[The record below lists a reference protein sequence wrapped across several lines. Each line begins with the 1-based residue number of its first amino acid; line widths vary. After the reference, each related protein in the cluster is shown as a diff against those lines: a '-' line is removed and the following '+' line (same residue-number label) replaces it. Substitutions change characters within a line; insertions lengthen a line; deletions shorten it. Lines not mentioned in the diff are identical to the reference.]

1 MPNMSPNMS
10 RNQLDVQAWHSSLWA
25 WLRYL
30 VIVTGLVVLGLL
42 PAQAATFNVQQLA
55 AGEVKSLYWRGLP
68 VLVYKRTAAQI
79 AELNQASPTQLLPW
93 RKLDVYR
100 TQARKSGNQ
109 LASLLLAGTDALD
122 GTKLRSQRPDVLV
135 VLGVS
140 TNFGC
145 AIEWQADSQQ
155 FIDPCSGTRY
165 GVDGRVIQ
173 ATDRERVNLL
183 IPVHRFA
190 GDVLTVGD
198 AAEQG
203 VTIYDFAPNI
213 LQLNIPAGEKLLQA
227 IEWQKPDLISELLKD
242 PSVLDYHTVT
252 GATAIHTAAAK
263 GTPSLLAQLH
273 KAGFRLDVTTKKSV
287 TPLMMALL
295 AMKANNARWLIEHDA
310 SIVCQCY
317 EKSCS
322 ASEFLRQVH
331 GNLNTAKQQA
341 FLENVGLAKA
351 GLDNLSNAKPR

>member
-1 MPNMSPNMS
+1 MPNMSQKMS
-10 RNQLDVQAWHSSLWA
+10 RIHLDHHAWFGSIWA
-25 WLRYL
+25 WLRHL
-30 VIVTGLVVLGLL
+30 AIGAGLVLLHIL
-42 PAQAATFNVQQLA
+42 PAQAATLNVQQLA
-55 AGEVKSLYWRGLP
+55 VGEVKTLYWRGLP

-79 AELNQASPTQLLPW
+79 AELNQASPAQLPPW
-93 RKLDVYR
+93 RKLDLYR
-100 TQARKSGNQ
+100 AQARKSGNQ
-109 LASLLLAGTDALD
+109 LASLLLAGADPLD

-165 GVDGRVIQ
+165 GVDGRVMQ
-173 ATDRERVNLL
+173 ATDREHFNLL

-190 GDVLTVGD
+190 GNLLTVGE

-213 LQLNIPAGEKLLQA
+213 RQLNIPVGEKLLQA
-227 IEWQKPDLISELLKD
+227 IEWQKPDLISELLQD
-242 PSVLDYHTVT
+242 PTVLDYHTVT
-252 GATAIHTAAAK
+252 GATAIHLAAFK
-263 GTPSLLAQLH
+263 GDSSLLTQLH
-273 KAGFRLDVTTKKSV
+273 QAGFRLDVTTQKGV

-295 AMKANNARWLIEHDA
+295 AMKADNAHWLVEHGA

-322 ASEFLRQVH
+322 ASEYLQQVR
-331 GNLNTAKQQA
+331 GNLNSTDLQA
-341 FLENVGLAKA
+341 FLEKA
-351 GLDNLSNAKPR
+351 GLDPT